1 MKNCKHYGII
11 WFLMILLLVFIFI
24 ACDENNDDDEY
35 IENSIILNEGGVTV
49 YQGKGVSDSEFS
61 YIVEQLNIVVA
72 PGALGSEQR
81 NNFKNNFPEVRIK
94 KGTGI
99 SHHENVL
106 TIGCNETAESIYI
119 YLVVDNDLV

>member
-11 WFLMILLLVFIFI
+11 CFLLILLLVFIFI
-24 ACDENNDDDEY
+24 ACDENNNDEY
-35 IENSIILNEGGVTV
+35 VENSIILNEGGITV

-61 YIVEQLNIVVA
+61 YIIEQLNIVVA
-72 PGALGSEQR
+72 PGALSSTQR

-99 SHHENVL
+99 SHHEKVL
-106 TIGCNETAESIYI
+106 TIGCNETVESIYI